1 MLDGELELLEGPSWI
16 SLHMNCSNREK
27 MNVRSPVVKRV
38 CTIRCDSL
46 LFFVRNMIRSS
57 WSSAAMVAK
66 SSVLEELVVSAINLR
81 TNVVVVEVP
90 YFEGNP
96 SFW

>member
-1 MLDGELELLEGPSWI
+1 MHGL
-16 SLHMNCSNREK
+16 NRRID
-27 MNVRSPVVKRV
+27 VRSPVVKRV

-46 LFFVRNMIRSS
+46 LFFVRDMIRSS
-57 WSSAAMVAK
+57 WSSEAMVAK
-66 SSVLEELVVSAINLR
+66 SSVFEELVVSAIIPR
-81 TNVVVVEVP
+81 SSVVVVVVVVEVP